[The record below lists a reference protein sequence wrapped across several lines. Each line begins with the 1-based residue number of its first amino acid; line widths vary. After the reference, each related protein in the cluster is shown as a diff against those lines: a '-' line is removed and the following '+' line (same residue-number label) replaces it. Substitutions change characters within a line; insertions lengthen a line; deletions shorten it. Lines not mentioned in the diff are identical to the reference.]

1 MVRPLG
7 TAKKPFTITLE
18 SLMPLILNF
27 NLKKSQLI
35 FHFPHSLAT
44 PTLVLLYKSVNFFL
58 PSVSE
63 E

>member
-1 MVRPLG
+1 MARPLG

-35 FHFPHSLAT
+35 FHFPPSLAA
-44 PTLVLLYKSVNFFL
+44 PTLFL
-58 PSVSE
+58 PYRSVHFFAPPVSE